1 MELQNDKRGVDD
13 EKILLVA
20 IACIIIGVI
29 GISQTYE
36 KAVQTAE
43 KGNKEDIIKNET
55 LKNIEV
61 KLDAGDIAIQKSP
74 DSSFYVKQSGDA
86 RKQEIRITEDGD
98 TLKIIGEREKDAS
111 FDFSFYDFR
120 FQTSTLT
127 LLVPERSYQDVKV
140 NSSAG
145 QIEISDVKS
154 DRVSARTLTGEVDL
168 KHVTAKNVEGSTK
181 AGEVNFKKVIGKV
194 TAKTTSG
201 EINILDHDSKYNLEA
216 SSTAGDINI
225 TLSEKPKDAVITG
238 QSAAGD
244 VTIFNEENKDVTI
257 GNGSKKISGK
267 TAAGDV
273 TIETRS

>member
-1 MELQNDKRGVDD
+1 MMK
-13 EKILLVA
+13 KILLVV

-74 DSSFYVKQSGDA
+74 DASFYVKQSGDA
-86 RKQEIRITEDGD
+86 RKQELRIAEDGD
-98 TLKIIGEREKDAS
+98 TLKIIGKREKGAS
-111 FDFSFYDFR
+111 FDFSFYDFK

-145 QIEISDVKS
+145 QIEISDLKS
-154 DRVSARTLTGEVDL
+154 ERVSVETVAGEVNL
-168 KHVTAKNVEGSTK
+168 KHVTAKNVEGATK
-181 AGEVNFKKVIGKV
+181 AGEMNFKKVKGKV
-194 TAKTTSG
+194 STKTTSG
-201 EINILDHDSKYNLEA
+201 EINILDHDATFNLEA
-216 SSTAGDINI
+216 SSIAGDIDI
-225 TLSEKPKDAVITG
+225 TLSEKPQDAIITG

-244 VTIFNEENKDVTI
+244 VTIFNEENNNVTI

-267 TAAGDV
+267 TTAGDI
-273 TIETRS
+273 TIATR

>member
-1 MELQNDKRGVDD
+1 MK
-13 EKILLVA
+13 KILLVA

-43 KGNKEDIIKNET
+43 KGNKEDVIKNET

-61 KLDAGDIAIQKSP
+61 KLDAGDIVVQKSP

-86 RKQEIRITEDGD
+86 RKQEIRIAEDGD
-98 TLKIIGEREKDAS
+98 TLKIIGEREKGAS

-120 FQTSTLT
+120 FQMSTVT

-154 DRVSARTLTGEVDL
+154 DRITAGTFAGEVAL
-168 KHVTAKNVEGSTK
+168 KHVTAKSVEGSSK
-181 AGEVNFKKVIGKV
+181 AGEVNFKKVIGKI
-194 TAKTTSG
+194 TAKTASG
-201 EINILDHDSKYNLEA
+201 EVHIMDHDPKYDVEA
-216 SSTAGDINI
+216 SSTAGDVDI
-225 TLSEKPKDAVITG
+225 TLLEKPQDAVITG
-238 QSAAGD
+238 QSAAGE
-244 VTIFNEENKDVTI
+244 VMIFNEENKNITI

>member
-1 MELQNDKRGVDD
+1 MMK
-13 EKILLVA
+13 KILLVA

-43 KGNKEDIIKNET
+43 EGNKEDVIKNEI

-61 KLDAGDIAIQKSP
+61 KLDAGDIVVQKSP
-74 DSSFYVKQSGDA
+74 DSSFYVKQSGDV
-86 RKQEIRITEDGD
+86 RKQEIRIAEDGD
-98 TLKIIGEREKDAS
+98 TLKIIGEREKGAS
-111 FDFSFYDFR
+111 FDFSFYNFK
-120 FQTSTLT
+120 FQTSAVTIF
-127 LLVPERSYQDVKV
+127 VPERSYQEIKI

-154 DRVSARTLTGEVDL
+154 DRVSVGTLAGEVDL
-168 KHVTAKNVEGSTK
+168 KHVTAKSVEGSTK
-181 AGEVNFKKVIGKV
+181 AGEVNLKKVIGKV
-194 TAKTTSG
+194 TAKTASG
-201 EINILDHDSKYNLEA
+201 DVYVVDHDPKYDVEA
-216 SSTAGDINI
+216 SSTAGDVDI
-225 TLSEKPKDAVITG
+225 TLLEKPQDAVITG

-244 VTIFNEENKDVTI
+244 VMIFNEENKNITI

>member
-1 MELQNDKRGVDD
+1 MMK
-13 EKILLVA
+13 KILLAA

-43 KGNKEDIIKNET
+43 KGNKEDVIKNET

-61 KLDAGDIAIQKSP
+61 KLDAGDIVVRKSP

-86 RKQEIRITEDGD
+86 RKQEIRIAEDGD
-98 TLKIIGEREKDAS
+98 TLKIIGEREKGAS

-120 FQTSTLT
+120 FQTSTVT
-127 LLVPERSYQDVKV
+127 LLVPERSYEEIKV

-145 QIEISDVKS
+145 QIEISDVNS
-154 DRVSARTLTGEVDL
+154 DHVIAGALAGEVAL
-168 KHVTAKNVEGSTK
+168 KHVTAKSVEGSSK

-194 TAKTTSG
+194 TAKTASG
-201 EINILDHDSKYNLEA
+201 EVHIMDHDPKYDVEA
-216 SSTAGDINI
+216 SSTAGDVDI
-225 TLSEKPKDAVITG
+225 TLLEKPQDAVITG
-238 QSAAGD
+238 QSAAGE
-244 VTIFNEENKDVTI
+244 VMIFNEENKNITI
-257 GNGSKKISGK
+257 GKGSKKISGK

>member
-1 MELQNDKRGVDD
+1 MMK
-13 EKILLVA
+13 KILLVA

-43 KGNKEDIIKNET
+43 EGNKEDVIKNET

-61 KLDAGDIAIQKSP
+61 KLDAGDIVVQKSP
-74 DSSFYVKQSGDA
+74 DSSFYVKQSGDV
-86 RKQEIRITEDGD
+86 RKHEVRIAEDGD
-98 TLKIIGEREKDAS
+98 TLKIIGEREKGAS

-120 FQTSTLT
+120 FQTSTIT
-127 LLVPERSYQDVKV
+127 LLVPERSYQEIKI

-154 DRVSARTLTGEVDL
+154 DCVSVGTLAGEVDL
-168 KHVTAKNVEGSTK
+168 KNVTAKSVEGTSK
-181 AGEVNFKKVIGKV
+181 AGEVSFKKVIGKV
-194 TAKTTSG
+194 TAKSASG
-201 EINILDHDSKYNLEA
+201 EVHIMDHDPKYDVEA
-216 SSTAGDINI
+216 SSTAGDVDI
-225 TLSEKPKDAVITG
+225 TLLEKPQDAVITG

-244 VTIFNEENKDVTI
+244 VMIFNEENKNITI
-257 GNGSKKISGK
+257 GHGSKKISGK

>member
-1 MELQNDKRGVDD
+1 MMK
-13 EKILLVA
+13 KILLVA

-61 KLDAGDIAIQKSP
+61 KLDVGDIVVQKSP
-74 DSSFYVKQSGDA
+74 DASFYVKQLGDA
-86 RKQEIRITEDGD
+86 RKQEIHITEDGD
-98 TLKIIGEREKDAS
+98 TLKIIGEREKGAS

-201 EINILDHDSKYNLEA
+201 EINI
-216 SSTAGDINI
+216 

>member
-1 MELQNDKRGVDD
+1 MMKKLFL
-13 EKILLVA
+13 IA

-43 KGNKEDIIKNET
+43 KGDKEDVIKNET

-61 KLDAGDIAIQKSP
+61 KLGAGDIVVQKSP
-74 DSSFYVKQSGDA
+74 DSSFYVKQTGDA
-86 RKQEIRITEDGD
+86 RKQKIRIVEDGD
-98 TLKIIGEREKDAS
+98 TLKIVGEREKGAS

-127 LLVPERSYQDVKV
+127 IFVPERSYQEIKV

-145 QIEISDVKS
+145 QIEMSDVKS
-154 DRVSARTLTGEVDL
+154 DRVSVRTLAGEVDL
-168 KHVTAKNVEGSTK
+168 KHVTAKSVEGSSQ

-194 TAKTTSG
+194 IAKTASG
-201 EINILDHDSKYNLEA
+201 SVSIIEHDAKYDLEA
-216 SSTAGDINI
+216 SSTAGDVDI
-225 TLSEKPKDAVITG
+225 TLLEKPQDAVITG

-244 VTIFNEENKDVTI
+244 VMIFNEENKNITI

-273 TIETRS
+273 TIETR

>member
-1 MELQNDKRGVDD
+1 MMK
-13 EKILLVA
+13 KILLVA

-43 KGNKEDIIKNET
+43 EGNKEDVIKNET

-61 KLDAGDIAIQKSP
+61 KLDAGDIVVQKSP
-74 DSSFYVKQSGDA
+74 DSSFYVKQSGDL
-86 RKQEIRITEDGD
+86 RKQEILITEDGD
-98 TLKIIGEREKDAS
+98 TLKIIGEREKGAS
-111 FDFSFYDFR
+111 FDFSFYNFKI
-120 FQTSTLT
+120 QTSTLT
-127 LLVPERSYQDVKV
+127 ILVPERLYQDIKV

-145 QIEISDVKS
+145 QIEMSDVKS
-154 DRVSARTLTGEVDL
+154 DRVSVGTLAGEVDL
-168 KHVTAKNVEGSTK
+168 KHIAAKSVEGSTK
-181 AGEVNFKKVIGKV
+181 AGEVNLKKVIGKV
-194 TAKTTSG
+194 TAKTASG
-201 EINILDHDSKYNLEA
+201 DVYVVDHDPKYDVEA
-216 SSTAGDINI
+216 ISTAGDVDI
-225 TLSEKPKDAVITG
+225 TLLEKPQNAVITG

-244 VTIFNEENKDVTI
+244 VMIFNEENKNITI

>member
-1 MELQNDKRGVDD
+1 MMK
-13 EKILLVA
+13 KILLVA
-20 IACIIIGVI
+20 IVCIIIGVI

-43 KGNKEDIIKNET
+43 EGNKEDVIKNET

-61 KLDAGDIAIQKSP
+61 KLDAGDIVVQKSP
-74 DSSFYVKQSGDA
+74 DSSFYVKQSGDV
-86 RKQEIRITEDGD
+86 RKHEVRIDEDGD
-98 TLKIIGEREKDAS
+98 TLKIIGEREKGAS

-120 FQTSTLT
+120 FQTSTIT
-127 LLVPERSYQDVKV
+127 LLVPERSYQEIKI

-154 DRVSARTLTGEVDL
+154 DCVSVGTLAGEVDL
-168 KHVTAKNVEGSTK
+168 KNVTAKSVEGSSK
-181 AGEVNFKKVIGKV
+181 AGEVSFKKVIGKV
-194 TAKTTSG
+194 TAKSASG
-201 EINILDHDSKYNLEA
+201 EVHIMDHDPKYDVEA
-216 SSTAGDINI
+216 SSTAGDVDI
-225 TLSEKPKDAVITG
+225 TLLEKPQDAVIIG
-238 QSAAGD
+238 QSAAGE
-244 VTIFNEENKDVTI
+244 VMIFNEENKNITI

>member
-1 MELQNDKRGVDD
+1 MK
-13 EKILLVA
+13 KILLVA

-43 KGNKEDIIKNET
+43 EGNKEDVIKNEI

-61 KLDAGDIAIQKSP
+61 KLDAGDIVVQKSP
-74 DSSFYVKQSGDA
+74 DSSFYVKQSGDV
-86 RKQEIRITEDGD
+86 RKQEIRIAEDGD
-98 TLKIIGEREKDAS
+98 TLKIIGEREKGAS
-111 FDFSFYDFR
+111 FDFSFYNFK
-120 FQTSTLT
+120 FQTSAVTIF
-127 LLVPERSYQDVKV
+127 VPERSYQEIKI

-154 DRVSARTLTGEVDL
+154 DRVSVGTLAGEVDL
-168 KHVTAKNVEGSTK
+168 KHVTAKSVEGSTK
-181 AGEVNFKKVIGKV
+181 AGEVNLKKVIGKV
-194 TAKTTSG
+194 TAKTASG
-201 EINILDHDSKYNLEA
+201 DVYVVDHDPKYDVEA
-216 SSTAGDINI
+216 SSTAGDVDI
-225 TLSEKPKDAVITG
+225 TLLEKPQDAVITG

-244 VTIFNEENKDVTI
+244 VMIFNEENKNITI

-273 TIETRS
+273 TIETPS

>member
-1 MELQNDKRGVDD
+1 MK
-13 EKILLVA
+13 KILLVA

-43 KGNKEDIIKNET
+43 EGNKEDVIKNET

-61 KLDAGDIAIQKSP
+61 KLDAGDIVVQKSP
-74 DSSFYVKQSGDA
+74 DSSFYVKRTGDA
-86 RKQEIRITEDGD
+86 RKQEVHIAEDGD
-98 TLKIIGEREKDAS
+98 TLKIIGEREEGAS

-120 FQTSTLT
+120 FQTSTIT
-127 LLVPERSYQDVKV
+127 LLVPERLYQDIKV

-145 QIEISDVKS
+145 QIEMSDVKS
-154 DRVSARTLTGEVDL
+154 ERVRVGTLAGEVDL
-168 KHVTAKNVEGSTK
+168 KHVTAKSVEGSSK

-194 TAKTTSG
+194 TAKSASG
-201 EINILDHDSKYNLEA
+201 EVHIMDHDPKYDVEA
-216 SSTAGDINI
+216 SSTAGDVDI
-225 TLSEKPKDAVITG
+225 TLLEKPQDAVITG

-244 VTIFNEENKDVTI
+244 VTIFNEENNNITI

>member
-1 MELQNDKRGVDD
+1 MMK
-13 EKILLVA
+13 KILLVA

-61 KLDAGDIAIQKSP
+61 KLDVGDIVVQKSP
-74 DSSFYVKQSGDA
+74 DASFYVKQLGDA
-86 RKQEIRITEDGD
+86 RKQEIHITEDGD
-98 TLKIIGEREKDAS
+98 TLKIIGEREKGAS

-154 DRVSARTLTGEVDL
+154 GRVSARTLTGEVDL
-168 KHVTAKNVEGSTK
+168 KHVTAKDVEGSTK

>member
-1 MELQNDKRGVDD
+1 MMK
-13 EKILLVA
+13 KILLVA

-36 KAVQTAE
+36 KVVQTAE
-43 KGNKEDIIKNET
+43 EGNKEDVIKNET

-61 KLDAGDIAIQKSP
+61 KLDAGDIVVQKSP
-74 DSSFYVKQSGDA
+74 DSSFYVKQSGDV
-86 RKQEIRITEDGD
+86 RKHEVRIAEDGD
-98 TLKIIGEREKDAS
+98 TLKIIGEREKGAS

-120 FQTSTLT
+120 FQTSTIT
-127 LLVPERSYQDVKV
+127 LLVPERSYQEIKI

-154 DRVSARTLTGEVDL
+154 DCVSVGTLAGEVDL
-168 KHVTAKNVEGSTK
+168 KNVTAKSVEGSSK
-181 AGEVNFKKVIGKV
+181 AGEVSFKKVIGKV
-194 TAKTTSG
+194 TAKSASG
-201 EINILDHDSKYNLEA
+201 EVHIMDHDPKYDVEA
-216 SSTAGDINI
+216 SSTAGDVDI
-225 TLSEKPKDAVITG
+225 TLLEKPQDAVITG
-238 QSAAGD
+238 QSAAGE
-244 VTIFNEENKDVTI
+244 VMIFNEENKNITI

>member
-1 MELQNDKRGVDD
+1 MMK
-13 EKILLVA
+13 KILLVA

-43 KGNKEDIIKNET
+43 EGNKEDVIKNEI

-61 KLDAGDIAIQKSP
+61 KLDAGDIVVQKSP
-74 DSSFYVKQSGDA
+74 DSSFYVKQSGDV
-86 RKQEIRITEDGD
+86 RKQEIRIAEDGD
-98 TLKIIGEREKDAS
+98 TLKIIGEREKGAS
-111 FDFSFYDFR
+111 FDFSFYNFK
-120 FQTSTLT
+120 FQTSAVTIF
-127 LLVPERSYQDVKV
+127 VPERSYQEIKI

-154 DRVSARTLTGEVDL
+154 DRVSVGTLAGEVDL
-168 KHVTAKNVEGSTK
+168 KHVTAKSVEGSTK
-181 AGEVNFKKVIGKV
+181 AGEVNLKKVIGKV
-194 TAKTTSG
+194 TAKTASG
-201 EINILDHDSKYNLEA
+201 DVYVVDHDPKYDVEA
-216 SSTAGDINI
+216 SSTAGDVDI
-225 TLSEKPKDAVITG
+225 TLLEKPQDAVITG

-244 VTIFNEENKDVTI
+244 VMIFNEENKNITI

-273 TIETRS
+273 TIETPS

>member
-1 MELQNDKRGVDD
+1 MMK
-13 EKILLVA
+13 KILLVA

-43 KGNKEDIIKNET
+43 EGNKEDVIKNET

-61 KLDAGDIAIQKSP
+61 KLDAGDIVVQKSP
-74 DSSFYVKQSGDA
+74 DSSFYVKQSGDIG
-86 RKQEIRITEDGD
+86 KHEVRIDEDGD
-98 TLKIIGEREKDAS
+98 TLKIIGEREKGAS

-120 FQTSTLT
+120 FQTSTIT
-127 LLVPERSYQDVKV
+127 LLVPERPYQEIKI

-154 DRVSARTLTGEVDL
+154 DCVSVGTLAGEVDL
-168 KHVTAKNVEGSTK
+168 KNVTAKSVEGSSK
-181 AGEVNFKKVIGKV
+181 AGEVSFKKVIGKV
-194 TAKTTSG
+194 TAKSASG
-201 EINILDHDSKYNLEA
+201 EVHIMDHDPKYDVEA
-216 SSTAGDINI
+216 SSTAGDVDI
-225 TLSEKPKDAVITG
+225 TLLEKPQDAVITG
-238 QSAAGD
+238 QSAAGE
-244 VTIFNEENKDVTI
+244 VMIFNEENKNITI